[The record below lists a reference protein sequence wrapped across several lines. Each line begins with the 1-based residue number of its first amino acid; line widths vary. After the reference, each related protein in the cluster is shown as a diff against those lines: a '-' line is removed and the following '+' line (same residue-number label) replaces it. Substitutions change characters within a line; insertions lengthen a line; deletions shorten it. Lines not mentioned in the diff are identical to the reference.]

1 VLLHPLRVFSLKTLP
16 QVQALL
22 STLNMDVDRNTLLV
36 HDITLYYS
44 AASPSIFIPV
54 DNLHPLMNTP
64 RLASLIPGESRT
76 DILPGRTFANYLWG
90 DAATGVV
97 PYQRQPNGM
106 FLFAVAFHNSVN
118 APTISSSIPGSVN
131 LQVVINAP
139 SCNSRFG
146 NGTAVSFTS
155 SMRFTS
161 VAPYTYAWIS
171 SRVRGHGPDPCPASV
186 CAWLFRC
193 KCNCK

>member
-1 VLLHPLRVFSLKTLP
+1 V

-36 HDITLYYS
+36 YDITIYYS
-44 AASPSIFIPV
+44 TGASSFFIPV
-54 DNLHPLMNTP
+54 DNQHPLITTP
-64 RLASLIPGESRT
+64 KAASLIPGESRS
-76 DILPGRTFANYLWG
+76 DIVAGRTFSNYLWG

-106 FLFAVAFHNSVN
+106 FLFAVAFHNSIN

-146 NGTAVSFTS
+146 NGTSISFS
-155 SMRFTS
+155 SSIRVAS
-161 VAPYTYAWIS
+161 VAPYTYSWIS
-171 SRVRGHGPDPCPASV
+171 SKVS
-186 CAWLFRC
+186 FE
-193 KCNCK
+193 